1 MKRLT
6 KFLLPVLILAVGIGV
21 FQYLKQT
28 RPERPPAEIVE
39 RIWRIEAE
47 TVEPRR
53 LSPGLELYGS
63 VQTPDLLRAA
73 ASAQARVARVL
84 VREGDRVEAGQL
96 LVELDPRD
104 FSFRLAQARA
114 QIDELEAQVQSER
127 TGHDTDLAALE
138 QERKLLAIAQDGVQ
152 RASQLTKQRV
162 GSQTDLD
169 IAEQELA
176 RQALAVSNREMSIAD
191 FPARQ
196 RALEAKLASARAGF
210 DEIALEL
217 ERAPVVAPY
226 DAIVAKVSVT
236 AGDQVRKDDVLLT
249 LYAIDS
255 LEVRA
260 RIPAPFQAELTAS
273 LQAAGRLPATARVGD
288 RTLQLSLERLAGEAS
303 ASGIDGLFDVEDE
316 EGLLRAGQMIALRLD
331 RPPQEGVVPAPFGAV
346 YGGDRVY
353 KLVDGRMKGVPVR
366 SLGSWFTETGEE
378 RLLVQAA
385 DLAAGDRLIVTHMP
399 NAVDGLRVETVQ

>member
-1 MKRLT
+1 M
-6 KFLLPVLILAVGIGV
+6 
-21 FQYLKQT
+21 
-28 RPERPPAEIVE
+28 
-39 RIWRIEAE
+39 
-47 TVEPRR
+47 EPRR

-127 TGHDTDLAALE
+127 TGHETDLAALE

-273 LQAAGRLPATARVGD
+273 LQAAGRLPATATVGD

>member
-1 MKRLT
+1 MKRLS
-6 KFLLPVLILAVGIGV
+6 KFLLPVLILAVGLGV
-21 FQYLKQT
+21 FVYLKQT

-39 RIWRIEAE
+39 RVWRVEAE

-114 QIDELEAQVQSER
+114 QLDELQAQVESEQ
-127 TGHDTDLAALE
+127 TGHESDLAALE
-138 QERKLLAIAQDGVQ
+138 QERKLLAIAQDGVA

-196 RALEAKLASARAGF
+196 RALEARLSSARARLE
-210 DEIALEL
+210 EIALEL

-226 DAIVAKVSVT
+226 DAVIAKVSVT
-236 AGDQVRKDDVLLT
+236 AGDQVRKDDILLT

-273 LQAAGRLPATARVGD
+273 LHAAGRLPATATVGD
-288 RTLQLSLERLAGEAS
+288 RTLELSLERLAGEAS

-316 EGLLRAGQMIALRLD
+316 EGLLRAGQMISLRLD
-331 RPPQEGVVPAPFGAV
+331 RPPQDGAVPAPFGAV

-353 KLVDGRMKGVPVR
+353 KLVDGRMRGVPVR

-378 RLLVQAA
+378 RLLVQAP

-399 NAVDGLRVETVQ
+399 NAIDGLRVEALQ

>member
-1 MKRLT
+1 MKRLI
-6 KFLLPVLILAVGIGV
+6 KFLLPVLILAVGFGV

-28 RPERPPAEIVE
+28 RPERPPAELVE
-39 RIWRIEAE
+39 RVWRIEAE

-73 ASAQARVARVL
+73 ASAQARVAGVL

-114 QIDELEAQVQSER
+114 RIDELEAQVESEQ
-127 TGHDTDLAALE
+127 TGHETDLAAFE
-138 QERKLLAIAQDGVQ
+138 QERKLLAIAQDGVE

-191 FPARQ
+191 FPARR
-196 RALEAKLASARAGF
+196 RALEARLASARAGLE
-210 DEIALEL
+210 EIALEL

-226 DAIVAKVSVT
+226 DAIIAKVSVT

-260 RIPAPFQAELTAS
+260 RIPAPFQAELSAS
-273 LQAAGRLPATARVGD
+273 LQAEGRLPAMATVGE
-288 RTLQLSLERLAGEAS
+288 RTLKLSLERLAGEAS
-303 ASGIDGLFDVEDE
+303 ASGIDGLFDIEDE
-316 EGLLRAGQMIALRLD
+316 EGLLRAGQMIALRLE
-331 RPPQEGVVPAPFGAV
+331 RPPRDGVVPAPFGAV

-353 KLVDGRMKGVPVR
+353 TLVDGRMKGVSVR

-378 RLLVQAA
+378 RLLVQAP

-399 NAVDGLRVETVQ
+399 NAVDGLRVEAVQ

>member
-1 MKRLT
+1 MT
-6 KFLLPVLILAVGIGV
+6 KFLLPVLILAVGFGV

-39 RIWRIEAE
+39 RVWRIEAE

-73 ASAQARVARVL
+73 ASAQARVAGVL

-114 QIDELEAQVQSER
+114 RIDELEAQVESEQ
-127 TGHDTDLAALE
+127 TGHETDLAALE
-138 QERKLLAIAQDGVQ
+138 QERKLLAIAQDGVE

-176 RQALAVSNREMSIAD
+176 RQALAVSNREMNIAD
-191 FPARQ
+191 FPARR
-196 RALEAKLASARAGF
+196 RALEARRASARAGLE
-210 DEIALEL
+210 EIALEL

-226 DAIVAKVSVT
+226 DAIIAKVSVT
-236 AGDQVRKDDVLLT
+236 AGDQVRKDDILLT

-260 RIPAPFQAELTAS
+260 RIPAPFQAELSAS
-273 LQAAGRLPATARVGD
+273 LQAEGRLPATATVGE
-288 RTLQLSLERLAGEAS
+288 RTLKLSLERLAGEAS
-303 ASGIDGLFDVEDE
+303 ASGIDGLFDIEDE

-331 RPPQEGVVPAPFGAV
+331 RPPRDGVVPAPFGAV

-353 KLVDGRMKGVPVR
+353 TLVDGRMKGVSVR

-378 RLLVQAA
+378 RLLVQAP

-399 NAVDGLRVETVQ
+399 NAVDGLRVEAVQ

>member
-1 MKRLT
+1 VKRLT
-6 KFLLPVLILAVGIGV
+6 KFLLPVLILAVGLGV

-63 VQTPDLLRAA
+63 VQAPDLLRAA

-104 FSFRLAQARA
+104 FSFRLVQARA
-114 QIDELEAQVQSER
+114 QIEELEAQVESER
-127 TGHDTDLAALE
+127 TGHETDLAALE
-138 QERKLLAIAQDGVQ
+138 QERKLLAIAQDGVE

-169 IAEQELA
+169 TAEQELA

-196 RALEAKLASARAGF
+196 RALAARLSSARARLE
-210 DEIALEL
+210 EIALEL

-226 DAIVAKVSVT
+226 DAVIAKVSVT

-273 LQAAGRLPATARVGD
+273 LQDEGRLPATATIGE
-288 RTLQLSLERLAGEAS
+288 LSLKLSLERLAGEAS

-316 EGLLRAGQMIALRLD
+316 AGLLRAGQMISLRLD
-331 RPPQEGVVPAPFGAV
+331 RPPQDDAVAAPFGAV

-353 KLVDGRMKGVPVR
+353 KLVDGRMKGVAVR

-378 RLLVQAA
+378 RLLVQAP

-399 NAVDGLRVETVQ
+399 NAIDGLRVETVQ

>member
-6 KFLLPVLILAVGIGV
+6 TFLLPVLILAVGFGV

-39 RIWRIEAE
+39 RVWRIEAE

-73 ASAQARVARVL
+73 ASAQARVAGVL

-114 QIDELEAQVQSER
+114 RIDELEAQVESEQ
-127 TGHDTDLAALE
+127 TGHETDLAALE
-138 QERKLLAIAQDGVQ
+138 QERKLLAIAQDGVE

-169 IAEQELA
+169 VAEQELA

-191 FPARQ
+191 FPARR
-196 RALEAKLASARAGF
+196 RALEARRASARAGLE
-210 DEIALEL
+210 EIALEL

-226 DAIVAKVSVT
+226 DAIIAKVSVT
-236 AGDQVRKDDVLLT
+236 AGDQVRKDDILLT

-260 RIPAPFQAELTAS
+260 RIPAPFQAELSAS
-273 LQAAGRLPATARVGD
+273 LQAEGRLPATATVGE
-288 RTLQLSLERLAGEAS
+288 RTLELSLERLAGEAS
-303 ASGIDGLFDVEDE
+303 ASGIDGLFDIEDE

-331 RPPQEGVVPAPFGAV
+331 RPPRDGVVPAPFGAV

-353 KLVDGRMKGVPVR
+353 TLVDGRMKGVSVR

-378 RLLVQAA
+378 RLLVQAP

-399 NAVDGLRVETVQ
+399 NAVDGLRVEAVQ

>member
-1 MKRLT
+1 MKRLI
-6 KFLLPVLILAVGIGV
+6 KFLLPVLILAVGFGV

-28 RPERPPAEIVE
+28 RPERPPAELVE
-39 RIWRIEAE
+39 RVWRIEAE

-73 ASAQARVARVL
+73 ASAQARVAGVL

-114 QIDELEAQVQSER
+114 RIDELEAQVESEQ
-127 TGHDTDLAALE
+127 TGHETDLAAFE
-138 QERKLLAIAQDGVQ
+138 QERKLLAIAQDGVE

-191 FPARQ
+191 FPARR
-196 RALEAKLASARAGF
+196 RALEARLASARAGLE
-210 DEIALEL
+210 EIALEL

-226 DAIVAKVSVT
+226 DAIIAKVSVT

-260 RIPAPFQAELTAS
+260 RIPAPFQAELSAS
-273 LQAAGRLPATARVGD
+273 LQAEGRLPAMATVGE
-288 RTLQLSLERLAGEAS
+288 RTLKLSLERLAGEAS

-316 EGLLRAGQMIALRLD
+316 EGLLRAGQMIALRLE
-331 RPPQEGVVPAPFGAV
+331 RPPRDGVVPAPFGAV

-353 KLVDGRMKGVPVR
+353 TLVDGRMKGVSVR

-378 RLLVQAA
+378 RLLVQAP

-399 NAVDGLRVETVQ
+399 NAVDGLRVEAVQ